1 MVVSKINKSVSYPEI
16 KTIDLKDI
24 DEDSNMYEIEIFEMN
39 IIIAVGNS
47 HIKQDDKSIMYFPIY
62 FIKKNNKSVQI
73 GVYEIPAKN
82 ITRITDE
89 DGNLMVEE
97 MNEPLIYSSF
107 VNKSFIEKN
116 RLIEKEHKSS
126 AASSSQK
133 EKETELV
140 VIPEKRR
147 DLFRII
153 PDFPVPN
160 KLMEETEQEAKDIT
174 EKYHTDS
181 RHLWI
186 QKFMKN
192 KNYSIKDNEGNGD
205 CFFAMVRDAYR
216 SIGQETSVGKIRERL
231 SESATEET
239 YKMYKE
245 NYTMYYL
252 AIEKDNDTLLEIK
265 KQIEDVRKKLK
276 NTISTSEKNELQ
288 TYEKQLK
295 AQFEKIKSEQAIS
308 KEELKEFKFMKNVNS
323 LEDFRKKIRLC
334 EFWADAWAIDI
345 LEKSLNVKFII
356 LSSESYENNDGINI
370 LKCGHNNTTFQE
382 NSNQDFTPEFYIITE
397 HTGNHYKLIG
407 YKDKMIF
414 TYSEI
419 PFYIKKMIVDK
430 CMETTGGIF
439 NIIPEFKQLK
449 RRMVRGDGINSPE
462 NKIYSPEI
470 EIELDDEGDDKD
482 DGTTPSYKS
491 SSSSSKISQAEIQNL
506 FDNEIVFVIHPKIG
520 KNLAPGKANGDEL
533 PASKK
538 REYVELTK
546 MSEWRNKLTDFWKQE
561 FILDGHRWISVE
573 TYVQASRYKSNNRE
587 FYITFSLDSVNNTK
601 ISRDPELAKTVSESK
616 SGLVKGEQLRPKNV
630 KPDPEFEKR
639 KNKEEYD
646 AIFAKFN
653 QNVDL
658 KNVLLATKDAK
669 LVFYVKGDKP
679 IPCDNLMIV
688 RSLL

>member
-16 KTIDLKDI
+16 KTVDLKDI
-24 DEDSNMYEIEIFEMN
+24 DEETNMYETEIFEMA

-47 HIKQDDKSIMYFPIY
+47 NIKQDDKSMMYFPIY
-62 FIKKNNKSVQI
+62 FIKKNNRSVQI

-82 ITRITDE
+82 ITRMTDE

-97 MNEPLIYSSF
+97 MDEPLIYSSF
-107 VNKSFIEKN
+107 VNKSFIENN
-116 RLIEKEHKSS
+116 RLIEKEQESS
-126 AASSSQK
+126 AASSKK

-147 DLFRII
+147 NLFRII

-174 EKYHTDS
+174 EKYHSDS

-216 SIGQETSVGKIRERL
+216 SIGQETTVVKIREMV

-239 YKMYKE
+239 FKLYNE

-252 AIEKDNDTLLEIK
+252 AIEKDNDNLLEIK

-308 KEELKEFKFMKNVNS
+308 KEELKEFKFMKNVES

-345 LEKSLNVKFII
+345 LEKNLNVKFII
-356 LSSESYENNDGINI
+356 LSSESYKNNDGINI
-370 LKCGHNNTTFQE
+370 LKCGHNTTFQE
-382 NSNQDFTPEFYIITE
+382 ISNTNQDFTPEFYIITE

-462 NKIYSPEI
+462 NEIPRPEI
-470 EIELDDEGDDKD
+470 EIELDEEGEGKD
-482 DGTTPSYKS
+482 NTPSFKS
-491 SSSSSKISQAEIQNL
+491 SSSSSKISQAEIHNL

-520 KNLAPGKANGDEL
+520 KNLAPGKANGDAL
-533 PASKK
+533 PVSKK
-538 REYVELTK
+538 REFVDLTK
-546 MSEWRNKLTDFWKQE
+546 ITEWRNKLTDFWKQE

-587 FYITFSLDSVNNTK
+587 FYIQFSLDSDTK

-616 SGLVKGEQLRPKNV
+616 SGMIKGEQLRPKNV

-639 KNKEEYD
+639 KNKEHYD

-679 IPCDNLMIV
+679 STCDNLIIV